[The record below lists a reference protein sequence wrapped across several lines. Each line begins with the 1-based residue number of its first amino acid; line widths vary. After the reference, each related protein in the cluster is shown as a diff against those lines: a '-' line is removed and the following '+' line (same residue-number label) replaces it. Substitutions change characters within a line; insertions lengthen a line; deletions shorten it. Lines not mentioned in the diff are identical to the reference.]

1 MASEPASIPCIDG
14 PPAQPPDNA
23 APAVAVPRRTLP
35 VERIGAFIEVL
46 LCSGLPTQ
54 ILVLGMLMGLGMQP
68 RTADGGW
75 SPPFMIAMALLDM
88 VLVLSL
94 VYLFL
99 RAHREPVRDFILGP
113 RRALTEVLLGLALI
127 PAAFT
132 LVVIVL
138 ALILTF
144 KPELHNVTV
153 NPFERML
160 QTPRDAAIFAFVVM
174 FAGGLREEAQRAF
187 VIRRFDQ
194 YLGGGFVG
202 IALYSVV
209 FGLGHIDQGYAAVMA
224 TGLLGGAWGLLYWT
238 RRSIIAPVVSH
249 AGFNLA
255 QLLKYVT
262 LATP

>member
-1 MASEPASIPCIDG
+1 VLDSAPEPSPVPFGDADSTG
-14 PPAQPPDNA
+14 
-23 APAVAVPRRTLP
+23 APAASPRRTLP
-35 VERIGAFIEVL
+35 VERVGAFIEVVL
-46 LCSGLPTQ
+46 ASGFPTQ
-54 ILVLGMLMGLGMQP
+54 IVILGVLMGLGMQP
-68 RTADGGW
+68 RVDDGGL
-75 SPPFMIAMALLDM
+75 SPRFIIVMSLLDTI
-88 VLVLSL
+88 LVVGL
-94 VYLFL
+94 VSVFL
-99 RAHREPVRDFILGP
+99 RAHHEPLRDFVLGP
-113 RRALTEVLLGLALI
+113 RRPWREVLLGIALI
-127 PAAFT
+127 PAAFS
-132 LVVIVL
+132 LVVLVL
-138 ALILTF
+138 AVILSIN
-144 KPELHNVTV
+144 PRLHNVTV

-255 QLLKYVT
+255 QLVKYVT